1 MTCNLFIL
9 PSASRPASCSIVL
22 SYVRE
27 KPGKFFGIFGRASK
41 SRSLVSPSEVS
52 HGAPQ
57 RILGNGGGKFARSLI
72 GTLAT
77 SAAGQ
82 FTGHARVPDAGSGG
96 GRLFRM
102 QRESLPL
109 PGAQ

>member
-41 SRSLVSPSEVS
+41 SRSLVSLSEVGY
-52 HGAPQ
+52 GAPQ
-57 RILGNGGGKFARSLI
+57 RILGNRGGKFTRSLI
-72 GTLAT
+72 GTLAA

-82 FTGHARVPDAGSGG
+82 ITGHARGPDAGSGG
-96 GRLFRM
+96 GRLFPMERDPP
-102 QRESLPL
+102 PL
-109 PGAQ
+109 PGPE